1 MPVASAETVQVL
13 LVEDSPD
20 LADIAV
26 TRLEREDTDLSV
38 ETATS
43 ASEAL
48 DRIGSSV
55 PDCIVSDYDI
65 PGMDGIEFLER
76 VRETNPDVP
85 FLLYTGDGS
94 EAVASDAISA
104 GVTDY
109 LRKQSD
115 TEQYK
120 LLTSRIRHSVRARHE
135 AERAARQEE
144 LMRLT
149 ELAGDAGGFEIEYE
163 TGELLLTDGA
173 RRLTGLSGGDHSLTD
188 VLLLHPPD
196 ERPQVRA
203 AIDRAAETGAETH
216 GQWRIEPDNG
226 EGRLLSTT
234 IVPVGGAGDTTT
246 LRGTIS
252 DITEQRRRE
261 RELRTA
267 KQQYQSIAESFPDG
281 AVCLFDRDLRFVRA
295 RGKELQAVGLSPE
308 TLEGSTPHEVF
319 PAEIADEHVR
329 YFREA
334 LAGNSQEYE
343 QAYEGRRYR
352 IRAVPVEPENED
364 SDTEH
369 GMAVAENITE
379 QARRR
384 QQLERQ
390 NERLEEFAS
399 IVSHDLR
406 NPLQV
411 ARTRLKLAGERVDSP
426 HIADAIDAIDRS
438 EALIDDL
445 LTLARQGEQAT
456 ETEPIGIAALVRQ
469 AWQTVETAEA
479 TVEIETDRT
488 VQADWGRL
496 RQLFENLFANA
507 VEHAGPAVTVTVEDI
522 EGGVAVEDNGPGI
535 PETDRETVFEA
546 GYTTS
551 THGTGFGLRIVEQVA
566 TNHGWQ
572 VSLTDGTEGGARFE
586 FTGVDIVA

>member
-1 MPVASAETVQVL
+1 MSVALAETVQVL
-13 LVEDSPD
+13 LVDDDPD
-20 LADIAV
+20 LADTAV
-26 TRLEREDTDLSV
+26 TCLERADNRLSV

-43 ASEAL
+43 ASEGL
-48 DRIGSSV
+48 DRIGASV
-55 PDCIVSDYDI
+55 PDCIVSEYDM

-76 VRETNPDVP
+76 VRETNPDLP
-85 FLLYTGDGS
+85 FLLYTGTGS
-94 EAVASDAISA
+94 EAVASEAISA

-109 LRKQSD
+109 LQKQPD

-120 LLTSRIRHSVRARHE
+120 LLAGRIRSAARVRHE
-135 AERAARQEE
+135 AERATREAE

-149 ELAGDAGGFEIEYE
+149 ELAGDTGGFEINYD
-163 TGELLLTDGA
+163 TGAVLLTNGA

-196 ERPQVRA
+196 ERPEVRA
-203 AIDRAAETGAETH
+203 AIDRAAETGEETH
-216 GQWRIEPDNG
+216 GQWRIEPDND
-226 EGRLLSTT
+226 ERHLLSTT
-234 IVPVGGAGDTTT
+234 IVPVSGTGDTTT
-246 LRGTIS
+246 LRGAIN
-252 DITEQRRRE
+252 DITEQKARE

-267 KQQYQSIAESFPDG
+267 KQQYQSVVENFPDG

-295 RGKELQAVGLSPE
+295 RGEELQAVGLSPE

-329 YFREA
+329 YFRQA
-334 LAGNSQEYE
+334 LAGNAKEHE
-343 QAYEGRRYR
+343 QACEGKRYR
-352 IRAVPVEPENED
+352 IRVAPVEPENEH
-364 SDTEH
+364 SAIEY

-379 QARRR
+379 RARRR

-426 HIADAIDAIDRS
+426 HIAEAVDAIDRS

-456 ETEPIGIAALVRQ
+456 ETEPIAIAALVEQ
-469 AWQTVETAEA
+469 AWRTVETAEA
-479 TVEIETDRT
+479 TLEIETDRT
-488 VQADWGRL
+488 AQADWGRL

-522 EGGVAVEDNGPGI
+522 EDGLAVEDNGPGV

-546 GYTTS
+546 GYSTS

-566 TNHGWQ
+566 NNHGWQ
-572 VSLTDGTEGGARFE
+572 VSLTSGTEGGARFE
-586 FTGVDIVA
+586 FTGIDTAE